1 MDVLKLKE
9 EFNKIY
15 GEGEVRVFH
24 SPGRVN
30 LIGEHIDYNGGYV
43 FPCALEFG
51 TFGLV
56 RERGDRKVN
65 LASTN
70 FDLKVSVD
78 LDNIVYKE
86 EDDWA
91 NYPKGVM
98 KVMSD
103 IGYRLSGMDILIS
116 GNIPNGAGLSS
127 SASLELLIAVI
138 IDTLFNGGTA
148 DRVEL
153 VKLSQKAENT
163 FVGVNCGIMDQFAVG
178 MGKKNKAILLDCAT
192 LKYNYASVEL
202 GDYTLVIMNTNK
214 RRALNESKYNERR
227 AECDEAL
234 SILQKET
241 DIKALC
247 DLTAEEFDKL
257 EHLLTKENV
266 KNRAKHAVYE
276 NERTKKA
283 YEALN
288 SGCIEEF
295 GKLLKASHDSLRD
308 LYEVTGR
315 ELDTIVAESLKIEG
329 CIGARMTGAGFGGC
343 AIALVK
349 KDKVDSFME
358 QVKKNYKELIGYE
371 PSFYLSGIGEGTEEI
386 ILSCK

>member
-1 MDVLKLKE
+1 MNITELKQQ
-9 EFNKIY
+9 FIKIY
-15 GEGEVRVFH
+15 GEGEIRVFH

-51 TFGLV
+51 TYGLV
-56 RERGDRKVN
+56 RERNDNKVN

-78 LDNIVYKE
+78 IDNIVYRE
-86 EDDWA
+86 QDDWA

-98 KVMSD
+98 KVMLD
-103 IGYRLSGMDILIS
+103 RGFKIGGMDILIS

-127 SASLELLIAVI
+127 SASLEVLTAVI
-138 IDTLFNGGTA
+138 INTLFNGGTA

-153 VKLSQKAENT
+153 VKISQKAENT

-178 MGKKNKAILLDCAT
+178 MGRKNEAMLLDCGS
-192 LKYNYASVEL
+192 LKYSYAKVEL
-202 GDYTLVIMNTNK
+202 GDNTLVIMNTNK
-214 RRALNESKYNERR
+214 RRSLNESKYNERR

-234 SILQKET
+234 EILRKE
-241 DIKALC
+241 KPMNALC
-247 DLTAEEFDKL
+247 DLSAEEFDKL
-257 EHLLTKENV
+257 ENLIEKDNV
-266 KNRAKHAVYE
+266 RARAKHAVYE

-283 YEALN
+283 YDCLN
-288 SGCIEEF
+288 SGLLKEF
-295 GKLLKASHDSLRD
+295 GQLLVESHNSLRD
-308 LYEVTGR
+308 LYEVTGK
-315 ELDTIVAESLKIEG
+315 ELDTIVEESLKAPG

-349 KDKVDSFME
+349 KDQVDNFMN
-358 QVKKNYKELIGYE
+358 QVKENYTKLIGYE
-371 PSFYLSGIGEGTEEI
+371 PSFYLSGIGQGTEEI
-386 ILSCK
+386 K

>member
-1 MDVLKLKE
+1 MDISELKAK
-9 EFNKIY
+9 FNELY
-15 GEGEVRVFH
+15 GEGDVRVFH

-51 TFGLV
+51 TYGLV
-56 RERGDRKVN
+56 RKRTDKKIN
-65 LASTN
+65 FASTN
-70 FDLKVSVD
+70 FDLKVSID
-78 LDNIVYKE
+78 LDNIVYKK

-98 KVMSD
+98 KIMKD
-103 IGYRLSGMDILIS
+103 EGFKLGGMDILIS

-127 SASLELLIAVI
+127 SASLEVLTAVI
-138 IDTLFNGGTA
+138 IDTLFNNGKA

-153 VKLSQKAENT
+153 VKISQKAENT
-163 FVGVNCGIMDQFAVG
+163 FVGVNCGIMDQFAVC
-178 MGKKNKAILLDCAT
+178 MGKKNKAILLDCAS
-192 LKYNYASVEL
+192 LKYDYANVEL
-202 GDYTLVIMNTNK
+202 DDYTLVIMNTNK

-234 SILQKET
+234 RILQKEIN
-241 DIKALC
+241 IKSLC
-247 DLTAEEFDKL
+247 DLTIEQFNKL
-257 EHLLTKENV
+257 EHLLVKENIR
-266 KNRAKHAVYE
+266 NRAKHAVYE

-283 YEALN
+283 YKALN
-288 SGCIEEF
+288 EGNIEEF
-295 GKLLKASHDSLRD
+295 GKLLTDSHNSLKN

-315 ELDTIVAESLKIEG
+315 ELDTIVYEALKVKG

-349 KDKVDSFME
+349 KDSVENFIN
-358 QVKKNYKELIGYE
+358 QVKVNYTSIIGYE
-371 PSFYLSGIGEGTEEI
+371 PSFYLSGIGQGTEEVV
-386 ILSCK
+386 

>member
-1 MDVLKLKE
+1 MNITELKSKFSEL
-9 EFNKIY
+9 Y

-51 TFGLV
+51 TYGLV
-56 RERGDRKVN
+56 RKRNDKKVN

-70 FDLKVSVD
+70 FDLKVSIN
-78 LDNIVYKE
+78 LDNIVYKR

-98 KVMSD
+98 KVMLD
-103 IGYRLSGMDILIS
+103 AGFKLGGMDILIS

-127 SASLELLIAVI
+127 SASLEVLIAVMV
-138 IDTLFNGGTA
+138 DTLYNDGDA

-153 VKLSQKAENT
+153 VKLCQKAENT

-178 MGKKNKAILLDCAT
+178 MGKKNKAILLDCST
-192 LKYNYASVEL
+192 LKYDYARVEL

-227 AECDEAL
+227 TECDEAL
-234 SILQKET
+234 SLLQKEK

-247 DLTAEEFDKL
+247 DLTAAEFDKL

-266 KNRAKHAVYE
+266 RNRAKHAVYE

-288 SGCIEEF
+288 KGNIKEF
-295 GKLLKASHDSLRD
+295 GELLTASHNSLRD
-308 LYEVTGR
+308 FYEVTGK
-315 ELDTIVAESLKIEG
+315 ELDTIVEESLKVKG

-343 AIALVK
+343 AIALVEK
-349 KDKVDSFME
+349 NAVESFIE
-358 QVKKNYKELIGYE
+358 QVKENYTAVIGYE
-371 PSFYLSGIGEGTEEI
+371 PSFYLSGIGQGTEEVV
-386 ILSCK
+386 